1 MYLNSLH
8 IISIIFSVLFLVLF
22 FRTFNWKKL
31 KAAWRQSVKAGTQK
45 FDFLQ
50 KVKDLKSKG
59 LKEFTF
65 NRGKFSVWA
74 ENKAKAGQQ
83 LMFSEARRKES
94 ERKKRLQKKIEK
106 RNADRRRAKHK
117 RTQRTSDN
125 Y

>member
-50 KVKDLKSKG
+50 KVKDL
-59 LKEFTF
+59 TF